1 LLINFRSA
9 KKTLV
14 ADFVAEVGDYDD
26 ERMDTIFDALSY
38 FAPFG
43 SENTPMDLH

>member
-1 LLINFRSA
+1 M
-9 KKTLV
+9 TLM

-26 ERMDTIFDALSY
+26 ERMDTTFDAPSR

-43 SENTPMDLH
+43 SGYAPAICIDAR